1 MSNPDITLGET
12 ARRVG
17 QLEAELE
24 ATRRVL
30 AEALRAI
37 VQASPV
43 DGTKLR
49 RGLEDMRE
57 GWGNDDID
65 DPVYEA
71 ASIFA
76 SELAN
81 EIER

>member
-1 MSNPDITLGET
+1 MSNPDITLGDT
-12 ARRVG
+12 ARRVA

-24 ATRRVL
+24 ATQKVL

-37 VQASPV
+37 VKASTI

-49 RGLEDMRE
+49 RGLDDMRD
-57 GWGNDDID
+57 GWGSDEAG
-65 DPVYEA
+65 PVYEA

-76 SELAN
+76 AELAN